1 LETDTLTIWLP
12 AAVKNISSHL
22 QALTLISWHILN
34 ANVQHGKKPTASFPT
49 KLHSATI
56 NVVNST
62 AKKSHLSTDL
72 VPWKARASCGK
83 GNQWK
88 TAYNM
93 QNLEYALSSILNI
106 TTPLN
111 LGVND

>member
-1 LETDTLTIWLP
+1 
-12 AAVKNISSHL
+12 
-22 QALTLISWHILN
+22 
-34 ANVQHGKKPTASFPT
+34 
-49 KLHSATI
+49 
-56 NVVNST
+56 
-62 AKKSHLSTDL
+62 L

>member
-1 LETDTLTIWLP
+1 
-12 AAVKNISSHL
+12 
-22 QALTLISWHILN
+22 
-34 ANVQHGKKPTASFPT
+34 
-49 KLHSATI
+49 
-56 NVVNST
+56 
-62 AKKSHLSTDL
+62 
-72 VPWKARASCGK
+72 VPWKARAPCGK